1 MARYYGKRRY
11 NKRNNS
17 AGDAVGLIALV
28 ALAYM
33 YTGARNFTEKYTYGL
48 AIIVAVS
55 VVVLSLVIVLVIF
68 RLIRAKRIYDAIT
81 LAEVDTMDGLEFERF
96 LANLLRKKGFTDVKL
111 TEKYD
116 YGIDIIAQ
124 KDGIKWGIQAKRY
137 STPVKADA
145 VRQAYT
151 ALKHYGCLRAMVIT
165 SNTYTK
171 PAQQLAKDNDIALID
186 RQTLSEWIYEVGRA
200 ETKTSEQNRG
210 AIL

>member
-1 MARYYGKRRY
+1 MARYYRKRRY
-11 NKRNNS
+11 SKRNNS
-17 AGDAVGLIALV
+17 TGDAVGLIALV
-28 ALAYM
+28 LLAYM
-33 YTGARNFTEKYTYGL
+33 YTGARNFTEQYTYGL
-48 AIIVAVS
+48 AILVIVS
-55 VVVLSLVIVLVIF
+55 VAILSLVIGLGIF
-68 RLIRAKRIYDAIT
+68 RLIRTKHIYDAIT

-96 LANLLRKKGFTDVKL
+96 LANLLRKKGYTDVSL

-124 KDGIKWGIQAKRY
+124 KDGIKWGVQAKRY

-151 ALKHYGCLRAMVIT
+151 ALKHYGCKEAMVIT
-165 SNTYTK
+165 SNTYTN

-186 RQTLSEWIYEVGRA
+186 RQTLSEWIYEVSR
-200 ETKTSEQNRG
+200 TDSKTSEKNRG

>member
-1 MARYYGKRRY
+1 MARYYRKRRY
-11 NKRNNS
+11 SKRNNS
-17 AGDAVGLIALV
+17 TGDAVGLIALV
-28 ALAYM
+28 VLAYM
-33 YTGARNFTEKYTYGL
+33 YTGARNLTEKYTYGL
-48 AIIVAVS
+48 AVIVVVS
-55 VVVLSLVIVLVIF
+55 VAILSLVIGLVIF

-96 LANLLRKKGFTDVKL
+96 LVNLLRKKSFTDVKL

-151 ALKHYGCLRAMVIT
+151 ALKHYGCIRAMVIT

-186 RQTLSEWIYEVGRA
+186 RQTLSEWIYDVGHA
-200 ETKTSEQNRG
+200 ESKSSEQNRG